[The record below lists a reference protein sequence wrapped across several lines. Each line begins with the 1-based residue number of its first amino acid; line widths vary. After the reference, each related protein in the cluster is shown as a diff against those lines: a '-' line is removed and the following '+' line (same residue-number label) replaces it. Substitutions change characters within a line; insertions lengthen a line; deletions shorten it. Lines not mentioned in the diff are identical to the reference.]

1 MIQLTKNEMV
11 ELIMAITREDI
22 ITYIGNKYEVLPEYT
37 FAKFPQYCVFR
48 HTKNNKWFALIM
60 NVSKEKIYGKG
71 KDEVDIIDLKVDPE
85 LISILKGKK
94 EYLSAYHMN
103 KEHWISVDL
112 TAVKDVNELKN
123 LIDDS
128 FTLTKK

>member
-1 MIQLTKNEMV
+1 MEWWNKKMT
-11 ELIMAITREDI
+11 ITRGDI
-22 ITYIGNKYEVLPEYT
+22 ITYIYNKYEVSPEYT

-48 HTKNNKWFALIM
+48 HTENNKWFALIM

-94 EYLSAYHMN
+94 SAF
-103 KEHWISVDL
+103 L
-112 TAVKDVNELKN
+112 
-123 LIDDS
+123 LII
-128 FTLTKK
+128 

>member
-1 MIQLTKNEMV
+1 MVQLTKNEMV

-85 LISILKGKK
+85 LISILKEKK

>member
-1 MIQLTKNEMV
+1 MEWWNKK
-11 ELIMAITREDI
+11 MAITREDI
-22 ITYIGNKYEVLPEYT
+22 ITYISNKYEVSPEYT
-37 FAKFPQYCVFR
+37 FAKFPKYCVFR
-48 HTKNNKWFALIM
+48 HAENNKWFALIM

-71 KDEVDIIDLKVDPE
+71 KDKVDIIDLKVDPE

-112 TAVKDVNELKN
+112 TEVRNVNELKN